1 MDAERLAVQVGQ
13 TGEDDVIGYPA
24 MPNRAV
30 RISTMSTARDFRR
43 DWRRWSSTERVCAV
57 VLGGLWAV
65 GLTAAMLLDA
75 HLL

>member
-1 MDAERLAVQVGQ
+1 MGADRLAVQIGQ
-13 TGEDDVIGYPA
+13 TGEDDVIGYGA

-30 RISTMSTARDFRR
+30 RIRTISTTRDFRR
-43 DWRRWSSTERVCAV
+43 DWQRWSSTERVCAL

-65 GLTAAMLLDA
+65 GLTAAMLLNA

>member
-13 TGEDDVIGYPA
+13 AGEDDVIGYPA

-30 RISTMSTARDFRR
+30 RISTTTQDFRR
-43 DWRRWSSTERVCAV
+43 DWRRWSSTERVCAL

-65 GLTAAMLLDA
+65 GLTAAMLIDA